1 MRHCEWEYISKDFIK
16 TKDKINEL
24 CKKWTKTQK
33 LKYFL
38 YSYFFKSCWMIFF
51 EVLGN
56 ICLSSPVFVLFF
68 LLCRKQRSSSEI
80 WNLVSRAGR
89 FEILYHLQVKLV
101 CLCFIEA
108 GRGHQTPGSEMKD
121 FIIQSYR
128 SQRISICVGSARQ
141 KSHRAKKRGLGDTC
155 THNGVGSRRGTVS
168 LDQ

>member
-1 MRHCEWEYISKDFIK
+1 MSYVKNEPKPKNWNIFYIRIF
-16 TKDKINEL
+16 
-24 CKKWTKTQK
+24 
-33 LKYFL
+33 LKAVGWF
-38 YSYFFKSCWMIFF
+38 FF

-128 SQRISICVGSARQ
+128 SQRISICIGSARQ
-141 KSHRAKKRGLGDTC
+141 ESHRAKKRGLGDTC